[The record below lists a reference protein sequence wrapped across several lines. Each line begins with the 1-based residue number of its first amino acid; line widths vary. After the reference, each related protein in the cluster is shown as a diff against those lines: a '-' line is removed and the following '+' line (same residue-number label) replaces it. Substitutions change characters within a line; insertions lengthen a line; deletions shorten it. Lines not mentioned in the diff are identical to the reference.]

1 MDRPYRAKSFY
12 LPEPIPILGFVFV
25 FPNNETETGFSV
37 AGYITVKSRAKV
49 YLTSKS
55 NLFLLTLPTTEILN
69 GKNVRAWVSM
79 DFT

>member
-37 AGYITVKSRAKV
+37 AVDTGQY
-49 YLTSKS
+49 
-55 NLFLLTLPTTEILN
+55 F
-69 GKNVRAWVSM
+69 
-79 DFT
+79 